1 MFWQSEPFTE
11 QITTMD
17 YYKLNR
23 LSMTGIENW
32 TTGWTASIPL
42 SGQKKP
48 SQRFFWWRW
57 ETNYYTEMTIHC
69 AEMFFINFNGL
80 N

>member
-17 YYKLNR
+17 NYKLNR

-48 SQRFFWWRW
+48 SQRFFLMEVRNKLLHWNDNTLCR
-57 ETNYYTEMTIHC
+57 NVLH
-69 AEMFFINFNGL
+69 
-80 N
+80 